1 MQSFKRQALCCLLIL
16 LSATSTFCQ
25 ELNCKVTINADQ
37 IQTSDRNVFKDMERA
52 ITAFLNTRKWT
63 GDTYKIN
70 ERINCGIFLNI
81 SKMPSIG
88 VFSASAQITVARP
101 VYNSNYE
108 TVLLNFADRDWE
120 FEYIES
126 QPMEYNDNAY
136 INNLT
141 SMLAFYAYVILAMDY
156 DSFGELGGNPFVQKA
171 LLVVNNAQS
180 SPRPGWTA
188 QGSARSRYALLADMN
203 NPQMVELRRN
213 NYNYHRLAL
222 DTFEK
227 DPDQSRA
234 KILEALK
241 NVKKV
246 WTIYPSS
253 ILVIS
258 FFDTKSTELSKIFS
272 EGSLNIRRE
281 AFDILTALDPKRN
294 IYQSIIS
301 NWFKGSLPLINKLLF
316 LFYAAHA
323 TTPYH

>member
-1 MQSFKRQALCCLLIL
+1 MRVFKILREIRSGAFSFQLSACSLFIL
-16 LSATSTFCQ
+16 LLFASPAFSQ

-52 ITAFLNTRKWT
+52 IATFLNTRKWT

-126 QPMEYNDNAY
+126 QPMEYNDNTY
-136 INNLT
+136 LNNLT

-156 DSFGELGGNPFVQKA
+156 DSFGELGGNPYVQKG
-171 LLVVNNAQS
+171 LIVVNNAQS
-180 SPRPGWTA
+180 SNRPGWA
-188 QGSARSRYALLADMN
+188 ALGSSRNRYSLLTDLN
-203 NPQMVELRRN
+203 NPQMQDLRKN
-213 NYNYHRLAL
+213 TYSYHRLAL
-222 DTFEK
+222 DTFDK
-227 DPDQSRA
+227 DPDQSRV
-234 KILEALK
+234 KILDVLK

-246 WTIYPSS
+246 WAIYPSS

-258 FFDTKSTELSKIFS
+258 FFDTKSTELAKVFS
-272 EGSLNIRRE
+272 EGSLNVRRE
-281 AFDILTALDPKRN
+281 AYDILTALDPKRN
-294 IYQSIIS
+294 VYQSIIS
-301 NWFKGSLPLINKLLF
+301 N
-316 LFYAAHA
+316 
-323 TTPYH
+323 

>member
-1 MQSFKRQALCCLLIL
+1 MRAFNFFCKIRPSAFSLQLSAFSLFIL
-16 LSATSTFCQ
+16 LLFPKPSNSQ

-37 IQTSDRNVFKDMERA
+37 IQTSDRSVFKDMERA

-126 QPMEYNDNAY
+126 QPMEYNDNTY

-141 SMLAFYAYVILAMDY
+141 SMLAFYAYIILAMDY
-156 DSFGELGGNPFVQKA
+156 DSFSELGGNPYVQKG
-171 LLVVNNAQS
+171 LIVVNNAQS
-180 SPRPGWTA
+180 SNRPGWA
-188 QGSARSRYALLADMN
+188 ALGSSRSRYSLLADLN
-203 NPQMVELRRN
+203 NPQMQDLRKN
-213 NYNYHRLAL
+213 SYNYHRLAL
-222 DTFEK
+222 DTFDK
-227 DPDQSRA
+227 TPDQSRE
-234 KILEALK
+234 KILDALK

-258 FFDTKSTELSKIFS
+258 FFDTKSTELSRIFS

-281 AFDILTALDPKRN
+281 AYDILTALDPKRDV
-294 IYQSIIS
+294 YKSIIS
-301 NWFKGSLPLINKLLF
+301 N
-316 LFYAAHA
+316 
-323 TTPYH
+323 

>member
-1 MQSFKRQALCCLLIL
+1 MRVFKKFRVIGLQASSIKPQAVRVSKLLACGFVL
-16 LSATSTFCQ
+16 LLLFSAPTLSQ

-37 IQTSDRNVFKDMERA
+37 IQTSDRTVFKDMERA
-52 ITAFLNTRKWT
+52 IATFLNTRKWT
-63 GDTYKIN
+63 SDTYKIN

-108 TVLLNFADRDWE
+108 SVLLNFADRDWE

-126 QPMEYNDNAY
+126 QPMEYNDNTY

-141 SMLAFYAYVILAMDY
+141 SMLAFYAYIILAMDY
-156 DSFGELGGNPFVQKA
+156 DSFGELGGNPYVQKA
-171 LLVVNNAQS
+171 LIVANNAQS
-180 SPRPGWTA
+180 SNRPGWA
-188 QGSARSRYALLADMN
+188 ALGSTRSRYSLMADLN
-203 NPQMVELRRN
+203 NPQMVDLRKN
-213 NYNYHRLAL
+213 TYNYHRLAL

-227 DPDQSRA
+227 DPDQSRT
-234 KILEALK
+234 KILDALK

-258 FFDTKSTELSKIFS
+258 FFDTKSTELAKIFS

-281 AFDILTALDPKRN
+281 AYDILTALDPKRN
-294 IYQSIIS
+294 VYQSIIS
-301 NWFKGSLPLINKLLF
+301 N
-316 LFYAAHA
+316 
-323 TTPYH
+323 

>member
-1 MQSFKRQALCCLLIL
+1 MRAFKILREIRLQAAGFKLQAVSGLFIL
-16 LSATSTFCQ
+16 VFFATPALSQ

-37 IQTSDRNVFKDMERA
+37 IQTSDRTVFKDMERA
-52 ITAFLNTRKWT
+52 IANFLNTRKWT

-108 TVLLNFADRDWE
+108 SVLLNFADRDWE

-126 QPMEYNDNAY
+126 QPMEYNDNSY

-141 SMLAFYAYVILAMDY
+141 SMLAFYAYIILAMDY
-156 DSFGELGGNPFVQKA
+156 DSFGELGGNPYVQKA
-171 LLVVNNAQS
+171 LIVANNAQS
-180 SPRPGWTA
+180 SNRPGWA
-188 QGSARSRYALLADMN
+188 ALGSTRSRYSLLADLN
-203 NPQMVELRRN
+203 NPQMADLRKN
-213 NYNYHRLAL
+213 TYNYHRLAL

-227 DPDQSRA
+227 DPDQSRS

-258 FFDTKSTELSKIFS
+258 FFDTKSTELAKVFS
-272 EGSLNIRRE
+272 EGSLNVRRE
-281 AFDILTALDPKRN
+281 AYDILTALDPKRN
-294 IYQSIIS
+294 VYQSIIS
-301 NWFKGSLPLINKLLF
+301 N
-316 LFYAAHA
+316 
-323 TTPYH
+323 

>member
-1 MQSFKRQALCCLLIL
+1 MRVFRVFRGIRLQATSHKLQAVCGLSIL
-16 LSATSTFCQ
+16 LLFATPALSQ

-37 IQTSDRNVFKDMERA
+37 IQTSDRTVFKDMERA
-52 ITAFLNTRKWT
+52 ITNFLNTRKWT
-63 GDTYKIN
+63 TDTYKIN
-70 ERINCGIFLNI
+70 ERISCGIFLNI

-108 TVLLNFADRDWE
+108 SVLLNFADRDWE

-126 QPMEYNDNAY
+126 QPMEYNDNSY

-141 SMLAFYAYVILAMDY
+141 SMLAFYAYIILAMDY
-156 DSFGELGGNPFVQKA
+156 DSFGELGGNPYVQKA
-171 LLVVNNAQS
+171 LIVANNAQS
-180 SPRPGWTA
+180 SNRPGWA
-188 QGSARSRYALLADMN
+188 ALGSTRSRYSLLADLN
-203 NPQMVELRRN
+203 NPQMADLRKN
-213 NYNYHRLAL
+213 TYNYHRLAL
-222 DTFEK
+222 DTFGK
-227 DPDQSRA
+227 DPDQSRS

-258 FFDTKSTELSKIFS
+258 FFDTKSTELAKIFS

-281 AFDILTALDPKRN
+281 AYDILTALDPKRN
-294 IYQSIIS
+294 VYQSIIS
-301 NWFKGSLPLINKLLF
+301 N
-316 LFYAAHA
+316 
-323 TTPYH
+323 

>member
-1 MQSFKRQALCCLLIL
+1 MRVFKIFFGNRPQATSFKLQAVCGLFIL
-16 LSATSTFCQ
+16 TFLVTPVLGQ

-52 ITAFLNTRKWT
+52 IANFLNTRKWT
-63 GDTYKIN
+63 TDTYKIN

-126 QPMEYNDNAY
+126 QPMEYNDNTY

-141 SMLAFYAYVILAMDY
+141 SMLAFYAYIILAMDY

-171 LLVVNNAQS
+171 LIVANNAQS
-180 SPRPGWTA
+180 SNRPGWA
-188 QGSARSRYALLADMN
+188 ALGSTRSRYSLLADLN
-203 NPQMVELRRN
+203 NPQMADLRKN
-213 NYNYHRLAL
+213 SYNYHRLAL
-222 DTFEK
+222 DMFEK
-227 DPDQSRA
+227 DPDQGRA

-258 FFDTKSTELSKIFS
+258 FFDTKSIELSKIFS

-281 AFDILTALDPKRN
+281 AYDILTALDPKRN
-294 IYQSIIS
+294 VYQSIIS
-301 NWFKGSLPLINKLLF
+301 N
-316 LFYAAHA
+316 
-323 TTPYH
+323 

>member
-1 MQSFKRQALCCLLIL
+1 MRVFNFLREFRLQAASHKLQAGCGLFIL
-16 LSATSTFCQ
+16 LFFAISALGQ

-52 ITAFLNTRKWT
+52 IANFLNTRKWT
-63 GDTYKIN
+63 SDTYKIN

-108 TVLLNFADRDWE
+108 SVLLNFADRDWE

-126 QPMEYNDNAY
+126 QPMEYNDNSY

-141 SMLAFYAYVILAMDY
+141 SMLAFYAYIILAMDY
-156 DSFGELGGNPFVQKA
+156 DSFGELGGNPYVQKA
-171 LLVVNNAQS
+171 LIVANNAQS
-180 SPRPGWTA
+180 SNRPGWA
-188 QGSARSRYALLADMN
+188 ALGSTRSRYSLLADLN
-203 NPQMVELRRN
+203 NPQMADLRKN
-213 NYNYHRLAL
+213 TYNYHRLAL

-227 DPDQSRA
+227 DPDQSRT
-234 KILEALK
+234 KILDALK

-258 FFDTKSTELSKIFS
+258 FFDTKSTELAKIFS

-281 AFDILTALDPKRN
+281 AYDILTALDPKRN
-294 IYQSIIS
+294 VYQSIIS
-301 NWFKGSLPLINKLLF
+301 N
-316 LFYAAHA
+316 
-323 TTPYH
+323 